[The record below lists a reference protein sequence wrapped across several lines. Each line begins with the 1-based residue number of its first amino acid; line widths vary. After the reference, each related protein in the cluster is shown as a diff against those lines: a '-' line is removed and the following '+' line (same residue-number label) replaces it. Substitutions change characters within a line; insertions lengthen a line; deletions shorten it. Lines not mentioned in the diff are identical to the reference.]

1 MTMWLIDTEAKTIGI
16 VRVVENED
24 KEEEDGE
31 KTTEKETEHLQI
43 AE

>member
-1 MTMWLIDTEAKTIGI
+1 MSVWLIDTEAKTISL
-16 VRVVENED
+16 VTLKLD

-31 KTTEKETEHLQI
+31 KTTEEETEHLQI

>member
-1 MTMWLIDTEAKTIGI
+1 MTMWLIDTEAKTIG
-16 VRVVENED
+16 RVTIDFQDE
-24 KEEEDGE
+24 EEEDGE